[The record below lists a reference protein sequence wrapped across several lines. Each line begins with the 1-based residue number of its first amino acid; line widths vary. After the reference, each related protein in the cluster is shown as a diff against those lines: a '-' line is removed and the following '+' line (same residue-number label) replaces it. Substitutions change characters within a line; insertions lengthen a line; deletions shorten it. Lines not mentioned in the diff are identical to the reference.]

1 MAPTEYIKEYDL
13 YGSLPRCQFTG
24 HTYIGMCS
32 CYIHSKQSNYKQS
45 NYKQS
50 NYNQNQNYFE
60 TSKNVNTLKRSSS
73 HEILQIYPPVT
84 KDQVRQAY
92 KKMSLQTH
100 PDKGGNSNDFIKV
113 KEAYDELRLCC

>member
-1 MAPTEYIKEYDL
+1 MAPKEYIKEYDL

-32 CYIHSKQSNYKQS
+32 CYIHSKQSNHKQ
-45 NYKQS
+45 K
-50 NYNQNQNYFE
+50 QNYFE

-84 KDQVRQAY
+84 EDQVRQAY

-100 PDKGGNSNDFIKV
+100 PDKGGNPNDFIKV
-113 KEAYDELRLCC
+113 KEAYDQLRLCC

>member
-13 YGSLPRCQFTG
+13 YGSLPKCQYTG
-24 HTYIGMCS
+24 HTYIGSCS
-32 CYIHSKQSNYKQS
+32 CYIHSRKSN
-45 NYKQS
+45 NR
-50 NYNQNQNYFE
+50 NYFE

-84 KDQVRQAY
+84 EDQVRQAY

-100 PDKGGNSNDFIKV
+100 PDKGGSNNDFIQV
-113 KEAYDELRLCC
+113 KQAYDDLRLCF